1 MTDYT
6 RNVSS
11 SSSNNMHHVSSSSNN
26 GGRPVSILP
35 NMSIQNMS
43 NWSNL
48 MNMNMANMANM
59 NNMNYPMMRP
69 SFTVKQRKTNFT
81 QREVDAL
88 INSVRKHQDTVL
100 FGVAGGPGWAKA
112 WTQVAAAVSAVEGI
126 VRSEGDVR
134 KKWTYLK
141 WEAKNTSKPDRDS
154 TSRAVLQILT
164 SRQNQID
171 AANHHAANLRADM
184 RVNDV
189 LRGESL
195 REAVQ
200 SSRSLLEELL
210 GKMMSQCGCEYF
222 PCAWKIISGNM
233 LSRILELIYFSIE
246 LEAQISGL
254 NFFPV
259 EWLDVS
265 CHVGLLFKM
274 FAGIS
279 WGASR

>member
-1 MTDYT
+1 MSADYT

-11 SSSNNMHHVSSSSNN
+11 SSSNNMHHVSSSSNK

-43 NWSNL
+43 NWGL
-48 MNMNMANMANM
+48 MNMANMANM
-59 NNMNYPMMRP
+59 SNMTNMSYPMMRP
-69 SFTVKQRKTNFT
+69 SVMVKQRKTNFT

-88 INSVRKHQDTVL
+88 INSVRQHQDTVL

-171 AANHHAANLRADM
+171 AANQHVLGGRGGRRDDIMNDLRNDM
-184 RVNDV
+184 RVSEA
-189 LRGESL
+189 LRGEAL
-195 REAVQ
+195 REAVQQ

-210 GKMMSQCGCEYF
+210 GESSASQM
-222 PCAWKIISGNM
+222 PAPNVSAISLVVM
-233 LSRILELIYFSIE
+233 YTVF
-246 LEAQISGL
+246 
-254 NFFPV
+254 
-259 EWLDVS
+259 
-265 CHVGLLFKM
+265 
-274 FAGIS
+274 
-279 WGASR
+279 

>member
-1 MTDYT
+1 MSADYT

-11 SSSNNMHHVSSSSNN
+11 SSANNMHHVSSSSNK

-43 NWSNL
+43 NWGL
-48 MNMNMANMANM
+48 MNMANMANM
-59 NNMNYPMMRP
+59 TNMSNMSNMSYPMMRP
-69 SFTVKQRKTNFT
+69 SVMVKQRKTNFT

-88 INSVRKHQDTVL
+88 INSVRQHQDTVL

-171 AANHHAANLRADM
+171 AANQHALGGRGGRGAREDIMNDLRNDL
-184 RVNDV
+184 RVSEA
-189 LRGESL
+189 LRGEAL
-195 REAVQ
+195 REAVQQ

-210 GKMMSQCGCEYF
+210 GEHR
-222 PCAWKIISGNM
+222 AL
-233 LSRILELIYFSIE
+233 LSAHRGSMILLPRGTNVMQS
-246 LEAQISGL
+246 LSL
-254 NFFPV
+254 
-259 EWLDVS
+259 
-265 CHVGLLFKM
+265 
-274 FAGIS
+274 
-279 WGASR
+279 

>member
-1 MTDYT
+1 M
-6 RNVSS
+6 
-11 SSSNNMHHVSSSSNN
+11 
-26 GGRPVSILP
+26 SILP

-48 MNMNMANMANM
+48 VNMNMASMANM
-59 NNMNYPMMRP
+59 TNMSYPMMRP
-69 SFTVKQRKTNFT
+69 SVMVKQRKTNFT

-88 INSVRKHQDTVL
+88 INAVRQHQDTVL

-164 SRQNQID
+164 TRQNQID
-171 AANHHAANLRADM
+171 AANQHAAVLRNDM
-184 RVNDV
+184 RVNDA
-189 LRGESL
+189 LRSESL

-210 GKMMSQCGCEYF
+210 GE
-222 PCAWKIISGNM
+222 I
-233 LSRILELIYFSIE
+233 
-246 LEAQISGL
+246 
-254 NFFPV
+254 
-259 EWLDVS
+259 
-265 CHVGLLFKM
+265 
-274 FAGIS
+274 
-279 WGASR
+279 